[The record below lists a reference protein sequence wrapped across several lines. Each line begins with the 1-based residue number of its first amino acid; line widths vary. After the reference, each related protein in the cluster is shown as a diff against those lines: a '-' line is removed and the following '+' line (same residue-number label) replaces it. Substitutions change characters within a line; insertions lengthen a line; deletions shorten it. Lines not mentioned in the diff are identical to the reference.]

1 MIDRVQAIAIA
12 VSVVLLMSV
21 LELVRRR
28 KLVEEYSLLWILG
41 SIAILALSVWRG
53 MLDIAAREL
62 GIFYPPSLLLML
74 VIVIVFV
81 GLLSFSVV
89 LSRQRKQIERLMEE
103 TAILGAEIRDL
114 RTRNGTIPDGLSSP

>member
-1 MIDRVQAIAIA
+1 VIDRVQVIAIA

-114 RTRNGTIPDGLSSP
+114 RTRNGTMPDGLSSP

>member
-1 MIDRVQAIAIA
+1 
-12 VSVVLLMSV
+12 
-21 LELVRRR
+21 
-28 KLVEEYSLLWILG
+28 
-41 SIAILALSVWRG
+41 

-74 VIVIVFV
+74 VIGIVFV

-114 RTRNGTIPDGLSSP
+114 RARNGTMPDGLSSP

>member
-1 MIDRVQAIAIA
+1 MIDRVQVIAIA

-74 VIVIVFV
+74 VIGIVFV

-114 RTRNGTIPDGLSSP
+114 RARNGTMPDGLSSP